1 MLKPEN
7 KLMPERAAPTRRA
20 PRRLRRRQRDW
31 KSLWFEIGMHSL
43 LVLVL
48 VLELNWKTE
57 KAWPL
62 QVELIMLGNNGTPP
76 PIPKVE
82 PSPEPKPDPK
92 PEPEPEVT
100 PPAPPPPPPPPPP
113 PAPPEIAPKQE
124 VDPQIAIEEERKRK
138 LEQEKIARELAEK
151 KVKEEARKEELRLKH
166 ERELAEKKER
176 DKIEQER
183 KEKEKKE
190 QEKKAKEDAEKKA
203 AEEKKLKE
211 AADKKAEAEKKA
223 KEEADK
229 KAKADAAKKAAADKA
244 LKDAMRSDILGDPG
258 AANGTADKNQAGGGN
273 SNGYA
278 AAILACV
285 KPGVNY
291 PTPPQSGSANPTAV
305 FRVQVKSDNTVGTIK
320 LVSSSGN
327 SRFDDA
333 VEIGIARCSPLP
345 KRPTGLILQYLD
357 LKYQMY
363 D

>member
-31 KSLWFEIGMHSL
+31 KSLWFAIGMHSL

-57 KAWPL
+57 KAGPL

-138 LEQEKIARELAEK
+138 LEQEKIAHDLAEK
-151 KVKEEARKEELRLKH
+151 KAKEEARKEELRLKH

-229 KAKADAAKKAAADKA
+229 KAKADAAKKATADKA